1 MSSGITLMA
10 EAFGHVVLSY
20 IQGVTEHCNPR
31 ESEYMSESS
40 GYSPLSTGTGTD
52 TDTDTDTDTGQEWYL
67 HGDPDDE
74 CINQEYINGEATSL
88 DHQTRRLNSLEIM
101 PPDTSSMEENDETQE
116 YSEDENEEMAWT
128 RLRPSTP
135 YAPCTVCKSM
145 CTGASISLLTAT
157 IIGSVYMMICYL
169 SFITTNT
176 CEFYPKESIPVKVQW
191 ERTISAVFCN
201 VFLYPSFFVCML
213 FLFRRHQLKG
223 IKRKLVLVI
232 CIAWFLDT
240 FYRLYL
246 QAKGISHGKLST
258 LQKIPL
264 YTCYSVS
271 VLCEAFLLMYH
282 FRLLRRSFKQRLVL
296 FFQMTF
302 PFCSIIFLAVPV
314 VTIIYP
320 LYNKQSKEST
330 LRLVIAV
337 FAPLIGILFKVV
349 SRILVQRQE
358 SISHP
363 GYSCAL
369 LAPLYGV
376 SAIMF
381 RVLQADLDSVLY
393 MAILGSIHGAIEII
407 ERFTMA
413 LIDRKRT
420 SAFWR
425 SFRTPRRERLMADIA
440 IMSRL
445 YESTAIVSVNGLL
458 YLYRYIYLKDDS
470 VLELLQSFAMA
481 TSVQLVI
488 EWFFTSISLAIETR
502 YQNIAVMA
510 VWRRR
515 WKRHILQAIA
525 TIVLSALW
533 VSANLLDMAHERFE
547 EHSNQPCNLLFS

>member
-1 MSSGITLMA
+1 MSSSSTLIEASGHVACSFIRGITEHYNPHEPA
-10 EAFGHVVLSY
+10 ECTAESFGY
-20 IQGVTEHCNPR
+20 IPL
-31 ESEYMSESS
+31 ES
-40 GYSPLSTGTGTD
+40 
-52 TDTDTDTDTGQEWYL
+52 TGQEWYL
-67 HGDPDDE
+67 QGNPDDE
-74 CINQEYINGEATSL
+74 FIYQEYSNREATSL
-88 DHQTRRLNSLEIM
+88 DYRTRLDSREIM
-101 PPDTSSMEENDETQE
+101 LIDASSMEENDETQE
-116 YSEDENEEMAWT
+116 YDEDENEELAWK
-128 RLRPSTP
+128 RLRPSFLR
-135 YAPCTVCKSM
+135 TVFKSM
-145 CTGASISLLTAT
+145 YTGASISLLTAT

-169 SFITTNT
+169 CFKTINI
-176 CEFYPKESIPVKVQW
+176 CEFYPKKSIPVKVQW
-191 ERTISAVFCN
+191 ERSISAAIST

-213 FLFRRHQLKG
+213 FLLRRHQLKG
-223 IKRKLVLVI
+223 IRRTLVLVI
-232 CIAWFLDT
+232 CIAWSLDT
-240 FYRLYL
+240 TYRLYL
-246 QAKGISHGKLST
+246 QVKGISHGKLST
-258 LQKIPL
+258 LLKTPL
-264 YTCYSVS
+264 YTCFSVS

-282 FRLLRRSFKQRLVL
+282 FRRLRTSSKQRLVL
-296 FFQMTF
+296 FLQMTF

-314 VTIIYP
+314 ATIIYP

-337 FAPLIGILFKVV
+337 FAPLIGVLFKVI

-381 RVLQADLDSVLY
+381 RVLQADLDSLQS
-393 MAILGSIHGAIEII
+393 MAFLGLIHGAVEIL
-407 ERFTMA
+407 ERITMA
-413 LIDRKRT
+413 LIDHIFHVKCERT
-420 SAFWR
+420 SAQLWR